1 MNIESVDPGLSGLNP
16 PQRRAVL
23 HDGGP
28 LVVFAGAG
36 SGKTR
41 VITHRVAHL
50 VSEREV
56 APWSV
61 LAVTFTN
68 KAAKEMRSRLGDL
81 VGPAARD
88 LWVGTFHATCARLI
102 RRYCVEVGVKRDF
115 SIYDDADTRA
125 MLKRILKELE
135 LDPKRFDPKRVANR
149 IAREKQEVRGPD
161 QMVVENIFDE
171 PIQQI
176 YAKYEERMRGA
187 NALDFSDL
195 IYRLVVAL
203 ETNEELRAEL
213 QKRFRHLL
221 VDEFQDTNHVQYRL
235 VRVLAAAHR
244 NITVVGD
251 DDQSIYRWRGA
262 DRRNILNF
270 REEFPGVEVIK
281 LEQNYRSTARIL
293 RAANAV
299 ISRASD
305 REPKELWTQNA
316 EGPPITIATCD
327 DERREASTIVRAVSE
342 LRSAGRSLEEIA
354 LFYRIHAQSRLFE
367 EELRRANVP
376 YRVVGGMRFYDRAE
390 VKDVLA
396 YLRVLANPDDDV
408 SLLRILNVPARG
420 IGKKSVETLLELAAQ
435 QGQGVYEALGEA
447 VQGSSAGAKRFRG
460 VVALF
465 GDLMRKRDEGGKL
478 SALAYAVFADSGYE
492 KWLKD
497 QDSPE
502 ADARVQNVQ
511 ELLGAIQL
519 AQEETPDLDLAGF
532 LERVTLASSADE
544 GEEDEEKLTL
554 MTVHAAKGL
563 EFPVVVV
570 SGLEE
575 DTFPFRRTHE
585 PLDREEIEEERR
597 LAYVA
602 LTRAEERL
610 LLTWAQ
616 SRRIFGR
623 EERMMMPSR
632 FLDELP
638 QDDVAWT
645 RKPRRGGRPI
655 GGRSP
660 GAASS
665 GFRRSSGKPQSVQTR
680 SFGQANP
687 SPKPPPPTLTPGD
700 SYVDYTDGGESTGVH
715 VGMSVRHRKF
725 GIGQI
730 VEIKPTVPVRV
741 NVKFPSAGVRTIRI
755 DFLSPL

>member
-1 MNIESVDPGLSGLNP
+1 MNIESVDPGLRGLNP

-23 HDGGP
+23 HDLGP

-50 VSEREV
+50 VNERGV
-56 APWSV
+56 APWTI

-68 KAAKEMRSRLGDL
+68 KAAKEMRSRLTAL
-81 VGPAARD
+81 VGSAARD

-102 RRYCVEVGVKRDF
+102 RRYSSEVGVKRDF

-125 MLKRILKELE
+125 MIKRVLVELK

-149 IAREKQEVRGPD
+149 IGREKQEVRGPGE
-161 QMVVENIFDE
+161 MVIDNIFDE
-171 PIQQI
+171 PIQRI
-176 YAKYEERMRGA
+176 YARYQERMKAA

-203 ETNEELRAEL
+203 ETNAKLRSEL
-213 QKRFRHLL
+213 QRRFQHLL
-221 VDEFQDTNHVQYRL
+221 VDEFQDTNLVQYRL

-270 REEFPGVEVIK
+270 RAEFEGVEVIK

-293 RAANAV
+293 RAAYAV

-327 DERREASTIVRAVSE
+327 DERREASTIVAAVCE
-342 LRSAGRSLEEIA
+342 LRAAGRSLEDIA

-408 SLLRILNVPARG
+408 SLLRIINVPTRG
-420 IGKKSVETLLELAAQ
+420 IGKKSVENLLDFAARR
-435 QGQGVYEALGEA
+435 GTGVFEALGLA
-447 VQGSSAGAKRFRG
+447 VEGGGTLAKRFSG

-465 GDLMRKRDEGGKL
+465 GKLMRLRDEGDNL
-478 SALAYAVFADSGYE
+478 AALAYAVFSESGYE
-492 KWLKD
+492 KSLKD

-502 ADARVQNVQ
+502 ADARLENVQ

-519 AQEETPDLDLAGF
+519 AQEEEPELDLAGF

-544 GEEDEEKLTL
+544 ADEDQEKLTL

-563 EFPVVVV
+563 EFPVVIV

-585 PLDREEIEEERR
+585 PLDDEEIGEERR

-602 LTRAEERL
+602 LTRAEDRL

-616 SRRIFGR
+616 SRRKFGR
-623 EERMMMPSR
+623 EERMMTPSR
-632 FLDELP
+632 FLSELP

-645 RKPRRGGRPI
+645 RKPRRGRAVSSRQYGA
-655 GGRSP
+655 RSD
-660 GAASS
+660 GMRVRA
-665 GFRRSSGKPQSVQTR
+665 R
-680 SFGQANP
+680 SFGRADP
-687 SPKPPPPTLTPGD
+687 SPRPPPPTLTPGD
-700 SYVDYTDGGESTGVH
+700 SYVDYSADGESTGVQ
-715 VGMSVRHRKF
+715 VGMTVRHRKF
-725 GIGQI
+725 GLGQI
-730 VEIKPTVPVRV
+730 VDIKPTVPVRV
-741 NVKFPSAGVRTIRI
+741 NVKFADARVRTIRL
-755 DFLSPL
+755 DYLSPV